1 MAAGSQ
7 ALKGNCALFV
17 HAAIINIPL
26 TNPLSEIPEVCE
38 GIKEKLGMALMFAK
52 EIKINASPTRFLMP
66 VSRPELRAF
75 LLL

>member
-17 HAAIINIPL
+17 HAATISTLLI
-26 TNPLSEIPEVCE
+26 NPLSEIPEACE
-38 GIKEKLGMALMFAK
+38 GIKEKWGNVQVPAN

-66 VSRPELRAF
+66 VSSPELSAF